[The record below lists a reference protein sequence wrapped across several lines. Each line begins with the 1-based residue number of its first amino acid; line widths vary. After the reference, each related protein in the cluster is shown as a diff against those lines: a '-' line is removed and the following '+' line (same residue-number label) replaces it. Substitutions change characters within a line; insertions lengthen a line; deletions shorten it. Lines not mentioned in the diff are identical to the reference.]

1 MEQDDDDR
9 DSNTA
14 DLARLLEEH
23 PDTLRSALLAA
34 AALADKLPKDFAP
47 SEESA
52 HVFRVGTPPEGQQ

>member
-1 MEQDDDDR
+1 MEQDEEDR

-23 PDTLRSALLAA
+23 PEALRSALMAA

-52 HVFRVGTPPEGQQ
+52 HVFRAGALREGQQ